1 MAELLSHVLFAYAL
15 FTVASWRLE
24 WLSKRWVA
32 VAVVG
37 AVLPDLNRI
46 GLLLGEST
54 LEAVLGVPFSFDAIH
69 TLGGILILSGIGAL
83 AFDKQQALAYGLLVA
98 GALSH
103 LLVDALKL
111 YADGSAAAWLY
122 PITWY
127 RHPSPNLYVSSDPGV
142 LAVAGS
148 IALGVWVIDRHL
160 TDTAENSP

>member
-24 WLSKRWVA
+24 WLSKRWVP

-37 AVLPDLNRI
+37 AILPDLNRI
-46 GLLLGEST
+46 GLLLGEPT
-54 LEAVLGVPFSFDAIH
+54 IEAALGVPFSFDAIH
-69 TLGGILILSGIGAL
+69 TFGGVLVLSGIGAI
-83 AFDKQQALAYGLLVA
+83 AFDRRRLLAYGILVA

-122 PITWY
+122 PVTWY
-127 RHPSPNLYVSSDPGV
+127 RHPSPNLYVSSDSGV
-142 LAVAGS
+142 LAVAGVL
-148 IALGVWVIDRHL
+148 ALSVWLIDRYRV
-160 TDTAENSP
+160 DTTKQSP